1 MDVGLRA
8 GLSLGVFAAAATG
21 LAVLGAGVAAASTG
35 DSPAAGGGVASSAT
49 APADRRVPT
58 KQALPAAARRE
69 TTPSTVRP
77 AAVTTNQAPVIS
89 GVSVRTP
96 NTSTGAVSG
105 TVTAS
110 DPERTALTYAATTSP
125 AGRVTIT
132 GAGAFTYTPTAAA
145 RHAAARIGAGP
156 SATSDTVAVTV
167 TDSGGALARTD
178 VTVPISPRNTAP
190 RFGRN
195 TVGVPEPVSGVVSG
209 RLSATDADRDPLSFS
224 APASTARGTIT
235 IDALTGAFTYTPT
248 ADARNTAAQTGAAAD
263 KADTFTVT
271 VADGY
276 GGQATA
282 AIKVAISPA
291 LRLPEPQYLP
301 VTAQLRVG
309 AEVIGLEVAVT
320 REQQWRGL
328 MGRPPLGPNQGMLF
342 TYSPASPQFF
352 WMWQTPHP
360 IDMVFLLGGEV
371 KTVYAA
377 TPCLAQPCQF
387 YGSLLQPVDAVI
399 ELGSGRAAQLGLKP
413 GVRVTITSIVPTSIV
428 PPGVISPSGPAT
440 VPVSV

>member
-58 KQALPAAARRE
+58 KQALPGPRRE

-145 RHAAARIGAGP
+145 RHAAARVGAGP
-156 SATSDTVAVTV
+156 AVTSATVAVTV
-167 TDSGGALARTD
+167 TDAGGALARTD

-377 TPCLAQPCQF
+377 TPCLAQPCRF

-413 GVRVTITSIVPTSIV
+413 GVRVTITGIV
-428 PPGVISPSGPAT
+428 PPSVVSPSGPAT